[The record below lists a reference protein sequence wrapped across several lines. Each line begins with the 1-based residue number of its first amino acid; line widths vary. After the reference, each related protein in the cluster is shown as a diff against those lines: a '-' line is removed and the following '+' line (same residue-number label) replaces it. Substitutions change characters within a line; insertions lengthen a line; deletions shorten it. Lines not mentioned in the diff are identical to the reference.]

1 MNFMEIALTRQ
12 SCRSFDPTREIEE
25 EKLNAVLEA
34 TRLAPSACNGQPYH
48 LTVCRGRKAKE
59 AAALKEKEAKIKAR
73 EKAKLEAL
81 REKSKNK

>member
-34 TRLAPSACNGQPYH
+34 VRLAPSACNGQPYH

-59 AAALKEKEAKIKAR
+59 AAALTIIR
-73 EKAKLEAL
+73 RSSVPLIVCL
-81 REKSKNK
+81 TRVLLH